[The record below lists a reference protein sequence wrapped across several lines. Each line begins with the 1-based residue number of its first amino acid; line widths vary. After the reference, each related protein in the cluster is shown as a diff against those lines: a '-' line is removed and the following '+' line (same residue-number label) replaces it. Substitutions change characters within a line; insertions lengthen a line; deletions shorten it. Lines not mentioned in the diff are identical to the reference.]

1 MTTATLEAPAEQ
13 AGATAGTAGTTGTA
27 ATAAG
32 SNGAVTRKPLWLG
45 RKIPIILLS
54 GEINSGKSLFP
65 LLIDPDCR
73 DFTHD
78 PTTIVWDQEG
88 SCEPYEGGLN
98 FKWEDT
104 RAAVMEG
111 VHMKVL
117 KAAPNDPRWRK
128 IILENADANNF
139 PSTSLFRAWYM
150 SLLTIPRGKYR
161 VGSVD
166 TFTPI
171 QEGLIEWL
179 KCHPEAFG
187 RTHSQY
193 TNASSMFLWPDVKSI
208 LSYILSVDCRLRFET
223 FCITVHL
230 KNLWKGGSSTGQ
242 RVAEG
247 LDVLS
252 KLATL
257 HLQLDRTAPAK
268 NKSAPRLPFAIVKKQ
283 RFVNFGEDENSDK
296 PILPPRLPEATPS
309 AIRAYIANP
318 PDFDNLK
325 PQERMPDDAM
335 SDDDKLRLTA
345 GTAENNRI
353 TAEVELTRVQLMRQ
367 AAARQAGGVVSQE
380 TAAVAVPTET
390 FADGSQHGR
399 VEHRPINETT
409 ASAGPTPITEAQIS
423 RLKGL
428 LPQAFGSDNAALAAW
443 MGQKLSEIGVQRVT
457 ELDCNQAD
465 GLEGDLLAVKA
476 QRELDVLEIRR
487 QEIEK
492 GSAGS
497 GAESKTSPLRAD
509 PAVAG
514 KNEINKEVPFDSN
527 ETPEIAKP
535 AGITEIQLS
544 IIKAALPLAF
554 SGPEELNAE
563 MPKILA
569 AFCVPKIPA
578 LTATAADLFIETL
591 EKRKNKLTGKA
602 GGGESVTTTT
612 GPDAPGSA
620 TRPTL
625 EQLQKLTIETGWT
638 PDEQGKWLKERH
650 CSTFR
655 NLSENQA
662 QERLQELVKI
672 QSGFASGQG
681 GVPGN

>member
-1 MTTATLEAPAEQ
+1 MTTATMEAPAER
-13 AGATAGTAGTTGTA
+13 AGA
-27 ATAAG
+27 
-32 SNGAVTRKPLWLG
+32 SPDSTRKPLWLG

-54 GEINSGKSLFP
+54 GEVNSGKSLWP
-65 LLIDPDCR
+65 LLIDPECR
-73 DFTHD
+73 TFDHA
-78 PTTIVWDQEG
+78 PTAIVWDQEG

-117 KAAPNDPRWRK
+117 KAGKDDPRWRK

-150 SLLTIPRGKYR
+150 SLLLVPRGQYR
-161 VGSVD
+161 VGCVD

-187 RTHSQY
+187 RSRSQY
-193 TNASSMFLWPDVKSI
+193 ENASSMFLWPDVKAM

-223 FCITVHL
+223 FCLTVHL

-257 HLQLDRTAPAK
+257 HLQLDRTPQSK

-345 GTAENNRI
+345 STSENNRI
-353 TAEVELTRVQLMRQ
+353 TAEVELSRAQLLRN
-367 AAARQAGGVVSQE
+367 AAARQAGNGQVV
-380 TAAVAVPTET
+380 AASSAVESEPVAAERHYVPAAEQPT
-390 FADGSQHGR
+390 
-399 VEHRPINETT
+399 P
-409 ASAGPTPITEAQIS
+409 SAGPAPITEAQIS
-423 RLKGL
+423 RIKDI
-428 LPQAFGSDNAALAAW
+428 LPQAFADNDALTAW
-443 MGQKLSEIGVQRVT
+443 MVPKLAEIGVARVG
-457 ELDCNQAD
+457 ELDCYQAD
-465 GLEGDLLAVKA
+465 GLEADLLAVKA
-476 QRELDVLEIRR
+476 QRQLDKLELDR
-487 QEIEK
+487 QEIER
-492 GSAGS
+492 GSTGN

-509 PAVAG
+509 PSVAG
-514 KNEINKEVPFDSN
+514 ANEVPFDASGGS
-527 ETPEIAKP
+527 K
-535 AGITEIQLS
+535 ITEIQLS
-544 IIKAALPLAF
+544 IIKAVLPLAF
-554 SGPEELNAE
+554 ADEAELAAE
-563 MPKILA
+563 MPAILA
-569 AFCVPKIPA
+569 AFCVPKISA
-578 LTATAADLFIETL
+578 LTATAADLFIEKL
-591 EKRKNKLTGKA
+591 EKRKNARNTGA
-602 GGGESVTTTT
+602 AVATAPA

-625 EQLQKLTIETGWT
+625 ERLKSLADRTGWSA
-638 PDEQGKWLKERH
+638 DDQQGWLRLRG
-650 CSTFR
+650 CTSFR
-655 NLSENQA
+655 NLSEQQA
-662 QERLQELVKI
+662 ESRIVELAKTEMAF
-672 QSGFASGQG
+672 SQG